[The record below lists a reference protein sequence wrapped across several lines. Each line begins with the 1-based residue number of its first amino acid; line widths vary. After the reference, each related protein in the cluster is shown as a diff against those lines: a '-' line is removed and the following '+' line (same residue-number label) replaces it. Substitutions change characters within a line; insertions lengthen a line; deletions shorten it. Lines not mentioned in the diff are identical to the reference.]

1 MVQENREIKLEDFYE
16 FDTDTNFIDAVLDVL
31 LVIERNELL
40 DQLNSGTTSALLL
53 MARER
58 LLKAKDFVSKLK
70 ARVVIQGNS

>member
-40 DQLNSGTTSALLL
+40 DQLNSRTTSALLL